1 MVFEVRYEERNLVT
15 CVTVTDRYTRN
26 RKNTAELNSA
36 AQSPQAPENDHVL
49 DFCVSMKI
57 SSVLFCCA
65 KHFASSGNHV
75 VFRI

>member
-36 AQSPQAPENDHVL
+36 AESPQPPENDHVF
-49 DFCVSMKI
+49 DFCVDE
-57 SSVLFCCA
+57 
-65 KHFASSGNHV
+65 N
-75 VFRI
+75 